1 MNAAS
6 ARAGPHHPRAGP
18 GSSEG
23 LAFVSAS
30 RPSLLFLSIA
40 VSLYQASAAFP
51 TAAEGTLGVSD
62 TRGMSSNEQLTLFST
77 Y

>member
-1 MNAAS
+1 MNAAG

-23 LAFVSAS
+23 SAFMSAPH
-30 RPSLLFLSIA
+30 PSLLFLSVA
-40 VSLYQASAAFP
+40 VSLHQSSAAFL
-51 TAAEGTLGVSD
+51 TAAEGSSGVSD
-62 TRGMSSNEQLTLFST
+62 TRGTSSNEQITLFST